1 MANVIFKRGLQN
13 ALPSTRSDGVFY
25 LTTDTGRLYVDVN
38 TGTAQSPDVKRH
50 LLNQTVQF
58 VDTISELENKAN
70 AWTDAQKDAHIND
83 IFYVTGSNI
92 LAVFTKTSTENAGWK
107 QINPDHDTRIT
118 SASFTKT
125 ASSNTSVITL
135 NITDDYYGGATTIT
149 APFTIE
155 TAGGLTLSNNP
166 NTGAL
171 VFTAPTYSLDKE
183 VEAGNEHTAILKL
196 DSSDNT
202 LDSQLKLIGDNNISF
217 ETTATG
223 LKVAVKDSHLT
234 GNSVSFAQPGDG
246 QLTVGVTDSSGGGNE
261 VTLSNLGIVL
271 NDGAYVA
278 LKNTANKSIGT
289 IYSAA
294 EIDAKLRGLDGMRY
308 VGTINNASDLP
319 STGVHNGDVYVIASN
334 TLQIDPD
341 FSGVSFNQSTLESG
355 GFPGGKTRIGDLLIA
370 SGTETVVSGDSV
382 ITSGL
387 TWTYIPSGNDSL
399 DVSTY
404 TAAASDVNNSLEL
417 KNGIGTTVAKIGLNA
432 GTNITLNSTSASNG
446 RILNTTISHATINS
460 TTSTVETLSNWTS
473 SFTAIKS
480 LTLNNGHVTNIET
493 DTFTPVTYDLV
504 NAIASN
510 TGTNSVN
517 VTIGLRDSKGTVRN
531 SSKFNLA
538 SNSIALSG
546 DIYGNITMDLQW
558 GTF

>member
-1 MANVIFKRGLQN
+1 MANVIFKRGLQS

-92 LAVFTKTSTENAGWK
+92 LAVFTKTGENAGWK
-107 QINPDHDTRIT
+107 QINPDHDTRVT

-135 NITDDYYGGATTIT
+135 NITDNYHGGATTIN

-183 VEAGNEHTAILKL
+183 VELGNEHTAIIKL
-196 DSSDNT
+196 DSSDNS
-202 LDSQLKLIGDNNISF
+202 LDSQIKLIGDNNISF

-234 GNSVSFAQPGDG
+234 SNSVSFTQPGDG
-246 QLTVGVTDSSGGGNE
+246 QLTVGVADSSGGGNE

-278 LKNTANKSIGT
+278 LKNTANKTIGS

-294 EIDAKLRGLDGMRY
+294 EIDAKFRGLNGMRY
-308 VGTINNASDLP
+308 VDIIASASDLP
-319 STGVHNGDVYVIASN
+319 STNVHVGDVYVIATN
-334 TLQIDPD
+334 GLQIDPD
-341 FSGVSFNQSTLESG
+341 FSGVQFNQHTLDRGE
-355 GFPGGKTRIGDLLIA
+355 FPGGTARIGDLLIA
-370 SGTETVVSGDSV
+370 SGNETVVSGDSV

-387 TWTYIPSGNDSL
+387 EWTYIPSGNDSL

-404 TAAASDVNNSLEL
+404 VAEASDVNNSLDL
-417 KNGIGTTVAKIGLNA
+417 KNGTGATVAKIGLNA
-432 GTNITLNSTSASNG
+432 GTNITLSSTSASNG

-460 TTSTVETLSNWTS
+460 TTSTAETPSSGTS

-510 TGTNSVN
+510 TGTNSVD
-517 VTIGLRDSKGTVRN
+517 VTIGLQDSRGTDRN

-538 SNSIALSG
+538 SSSIALSG